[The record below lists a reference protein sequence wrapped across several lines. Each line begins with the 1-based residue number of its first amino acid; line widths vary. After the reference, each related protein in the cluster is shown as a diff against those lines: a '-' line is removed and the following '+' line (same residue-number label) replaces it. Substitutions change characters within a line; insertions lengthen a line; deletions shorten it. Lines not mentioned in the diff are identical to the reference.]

1 MGIGEPDNSATESDE
16 AFEGLSRV
24 AAAKFAN
31 KWAGTVDEQQNSQAF
46 WQDFFREVIGLKDL
60 QEAGI
65 EFEKKVVSSK
75 KGTTTRIDVYWRD
88 TLLVEQKSAG
98 KDLDAAEV
106 QAREYVV
113 SLPPAQRPPVIVVC
127 DFVRLRIVDILLNKT
142 HEFSLEL
149 LADNLHHIEA
159 IAKRDASAATDVQ
172 VEADQKA
179 AKLMANLYLQ
189 LEKYG
194 YSGHEASVFMVRV
207 LFCLFADDTRMW
219 SGRLFQK
226 FVEDTNPEGTD
237 LGPRIANLFALLD
250 TPKTDRKGP
259 QDPLMVDF
267 PYVNGGIFAERIE
280 VINFNGAMRGAM
292 IDCCNYDWSKINP
305 TIFGALFQD
314 IKSKDERRALGEHY
328 TTEANIEKAI
338 RPLFLDD
345 LNERLE
351 KAWDNESKLKE
362 LQRELGSY
370 KIFDPACGCG
380 NFLITSYKRLRQLEL
395 DILVRLKQLQGTVGQ
410 TSLLD
415 VKQDLFVNLDQ
426 LYGIEYVEWSS
437 QIAKV
442 AVYLADHQENL
453 KLESVIG
460 VASNRFPLSH
470 SATIVHGNALQ
481 IDWSS
486 VCAVSD
492 RTMIASNPPFLGSNW
507 QSPEQ
512 REDQLSVWEER
523 KGSASLDFVAN
534 WYLLAARYTANSS
547 ARCAFV
553 STNSITQGE
562 QPSILWSAMIE
573 LGSKIDFA
581 HRTFAWTSDASGKAA
596 VHCVIIGFSCSPS
609 SRQKNLWSYETP
621 NSEPEMKIAKTI
633 NAYLA
638 DGPNILIS
646 SRAKPL
652 GVGVQPMRYGNM
664 PNEFG
669 YLANIYEEDL
679 IELRKSQDPALEFI
693 KPVIGAAE
701 MLQNKKRY
709 CLWLVNASPAV
720 MNSSP
725 FIRERVAMVRKLR
738 SESKRAATVKLA
750 ATPYLF
756 QEVREQDGDYLAV
769 PIVSSENREYV
780 PMKIYPKE
788 VVPTN
793 ALLTIPGASMQTFAI
808 LQSKVFAVWLETVGG
823 RLKNDYRISAEIVYN
838 NFPFPKLDTSQVEA
852 LEVSAEGII
861 KARDEFPNSSLAD
874 LYKVSTMPKALVLA
888 HRNNDKAVLAAYGLK
903 VSSNTSEVLSEL
915 FSRYEDLTSEGIIL

>member
-1 MGIGEPDNSATESDE
+1 MGTGESQNTAGSNGDASEGISRAT
-16 AFEGLSRV
+16 
-24 AAAKFAN
+24 AAKFSA

-46 WQDFFREVIGLKDL
+46 WQDFFREVIGIKDL

-75 KGTTTRIDVYWRD
+75 KGTTTRIDVYWRE

-98 KDLDAAEV
+98 KDLEAAEV

-127 DFVRLRIVDILLNKT
+127 DFVRLRIVDILLNKS
-142 HEFSLEL
+142 HEFLLEAL
-149 LADNLHHIEA
+149 PDNLQHIEA
-159 IAKRDASAATDVQ
+159 IAKRDAVSATGVQ

-226 FVEDTNPEGTD
+226 LVEDTNSEGTD

-250 TPKTDRKGP
+250 TPKNDRKGP
-259 QDPLMVDF
+259 QDPFMVDF

-280 VINFNGAMRGAM
+280 VINFNGAMRAAL

-338 RPLFLDD
+338 RPLFLDE
-345 LNERLE
+345 LNEKLE
-351 KAWDNESKLKE
+351 KAWDSESKLKE

-415 VKQDLFVNLDQ
+415 VKQDLYVNLEQ

-460 VASNRFPLSH
+460 VASNRFPLTH
-470 SATIVHGNALQ
+470 SAAIVQGNALEVE
-481 IDWSS
+481 WSE
-486 VCAVSD
+486 VCPVSES
-492 RTMIASNPPFLGSNW
+492 TIVVSNPPFLGSNW

-512 REDQLSVWEER
+512 RDDQKKVWADL

-534 WYLLAARYTANSS
+534 WYILAARYSS
-547 ARCAFV
+547 SSKVRCAFV

-562 QPSILWSAMIE
+562 QPSILWGAMSDF
-573 LGSKIDFA
+573 GCKIDFA

-596 VHCVIIGFSCSPS
+596 VHCVIIGFSCSPNT
-609 SRQKNLWSYETP
+609 RPKELWSYETP
-621 NSEPEMKIAKTI
+621 ISKPEMKIAKTI

-638 DGPNILIS
+638 DAPDLLIS
-646 SRAKPL
+646 SRAKPITP
-652 GVGVQPMRYGNM
+652 GAQPMRYGNM

-679 IELRKSQDPALEFI
+679 VELRETQDPAIDFI

-701 MLQNKKRY
+701 MLQDKKRY
-709 CLWLVNASPAV
+709 CLWLVDASPTV

-725 FIRERVAMVRKLR
+725 FIRERVEMVRKLR
-738 SESKRAATVKLA
+738 SESKRPATVKLA

-780 PMKIYPKE
+780 PMRIYPRE

-793 ALLTIPGASMQTFAI
+793 ALLTIPGASLQTFAV
-808 LQSKVFAVWLETVGG
+808 LQSKLFSVWLETVGG

-838 NFPFPKLDTSQVEA
+838 NFPFPSLDNSQKDI
-852 LEVSAEGII
+852 LNDSAQGIVN
-861 KARDEFPNSSLAD
+861 ARSKFPDSSLAD
-874 LYKVSTMPKALVLA
+874 LYKISSMPKQLVQA
-888 HRNNDKAVLAAYGLK
+888 HKNNDKAVLSVYGLK
-903 VSSNTSEVLSEL
+903 TSSTNSDILTVL
-915 FSRYEDLTSEGIIL
+915 FSRYQELAKEGSLI